1 MLGAQVGGCQLAPR
15 TRGPEA
21 CGTVRSRGSVV
32 GPLATKDDNDLLQP
46 GTKFGRYSI
55 VRRLGTGGMGAVY
68 EGLHP
73 TLKKRVA
80 IKVLHRRYAD
90 SELAVARFMR
100 EGEAASRIQHPNV
113 VDVFD
118 VGLETGMPYLVMEYL
133 EGESLGA
140 LIDRIGR
147 LEPQQTADVMLPVC
161 AAVAAAHEAGVIHR
175 DLKPENIFLAKARL
189 GAAEPKV
196 LDFGISKVTGE
207 IGQLALT
214 GTAAFL
220 GSPYYVSPEQ

>member
-1 MLGAQVGGCQLAPR
+1 MLGAQLGGCQLIPG
-15 TRGPEA
+15 TRGPEG

-32 GPLATKDDNDLLQP
+32 SRLATKDDNDLLQP

-90 SELAVARFMR
+90 SEIAVARFMR

-118 VGLETGMPYLVMEYL
+118 VGVEMGMPYLVMEVL

-140 LIDRIGR
+140 LIERKGQLD
-147 LEPQQTADVMLPVC
+147 PQQVVDILV
-161 AAVAAAHEAGVIHR
+161 AV
-175 DLKPENIFLAKARL
+175 
-189 GAAEPKV
+189 
-196 LDFGISKVTGE
+196 
-207 IGQLALT
+207 
-214 GTAAFL
+214 
-220 GSPYYVSPEQ
+220 